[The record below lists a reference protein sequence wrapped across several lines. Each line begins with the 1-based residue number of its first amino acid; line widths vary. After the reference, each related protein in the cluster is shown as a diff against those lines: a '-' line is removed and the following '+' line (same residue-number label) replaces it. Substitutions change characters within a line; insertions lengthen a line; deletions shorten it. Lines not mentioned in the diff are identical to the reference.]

1 MIGAGPKNINKDF
14 LIPGGQ
20 KIISKGGALNF
31 LGKSSAKNDFQSLI
45 DGELT
50 SNEEVSGNQS
60 KGALTILSENG
71 LLGKKDVASKK
82 HNLVQVENGMGEIT
96 SENGDHL
103 EKLLGQKKVTPLK
116 LGLSS
121 GNNQKYEK
129 KIEEFLQNKKGPGL
143 IKNPNLPTMK
153 NQRENIP
160 FNPYN
165 MDRMENPVAINNVN
179 AHLNKYQKFSIKDKN
194 NIVKPSTGDNKS
206 LKNSIEANDNSASV
220 DNLLDFTLKQ
230 DLSDGSNG
238 HQRFSEHKSLMPEL
252 HLMKN
257 EKVLN
262 MDQLNSNDPKA
273 LIDKISNYI
282 VEKSFASKDSIDLT
296 VKHNELGEFR
306 INASRL
312 KQGDRIDLEI
322 ITSSDKGH
330 RFFTDNESAMV
341 KSLSNSGLKI
351 ADLKISTGHESHMS
365 SQDGNSSSREQS
377 FFSKTAQYSFDEKPE
392 SYDEDSQRRKMLW
405 ELFKER
411 KEA

>member
-1 MIGAGPKNINKDF
+1 MIGVGPKNINKEI
-14 LIPGGQ
+14 LVPGNQ
-20 KIISKGGALNF
+20 KIASKVGVLNL
-31 LGKSSAKNDFQSLI
+31 LGKSSAKNDFQSFI
-45 DGELT
+45 EGEIAD
-50 SNEEVSGNQS
+50 SD
-60 KGALTILSENG
+60 NG
-71 LLGKKDVASKK
+71 LMGIKGITSKK
-82 HNLVQVENGMGEIT
+82 LNLAQAGKVDSIAT
-96 SENGDHL
+96 SENGDQL
-103 EKLLGQKKVTPLK
+103 EKLLGHKKVTPLK

-129 KIEEFLQNKKGPGL
+129 KIEEFLQNKKSQGL
-143 IKNPNLPTMK
+143 IKNPSLSATKNSGENLVHNK
-153 NQRENIP
+153 
-160 FNPYN
+160 FNL
-165 MDRMENPVAINNVN
+165 DRMENPMAFNNVN
-179 AHLNKYQKFSIKDKN
+179 ANLNKYQKFSIKDKN
-194 NIVKPSTGDNKS
+194 NLVKPNAGENKN
-206 LKNSIEANDNSASV
+206 LKNSIEVNDSSVNS

-230 DLSDGSNG
+230 DLSDSSAGQ
-238 HQRFSEHKSLMPEL
+238 HRFSEHKSLMPEL
-252 HLMKN
+252 QLIKN
-257 EKVLN
+257 EKALN
-262 MDQLNSNDPKA
+262 MDQLNINDPKA

-282 VEKSFASKDSIDLT
+282 VEKSFESKDSIDLT

-365 SQDGNSSSREQS
+365 SQDGNSSSKEHS